1 MAMAFDPNR
10 WTIKT
15 QEAFQAAVGL
25 ARERNNAEVTPEHLL
40 AALFGQGAAVSIYAR
55 KGAHGKL
62 SDSGLLI
69 ERLASSPPAARNG

>member
-40 AALFGQGAAVSIYAR
+40 AALVGQSEGVVLPILQRVGVAPLTV
-55 KGAHGKL
+55 
-62 SDSGLLI
+62 
-69 ERLASSPPAARNG
+69 RNQV